1 MSLNLQQN
9 LYLSF
14 WFYMQALYIFF
25 TSLLLTSPLHRHH
38 FGSIYCALVSWCI
51 WPQPLLIVPLAG
63 HAPRRHLHAN
73 HRQMYTH
80 PFVCRDYTLNL
91 RPWNEQKCFCS

>member
-51 WPQPLLIVPLAG
+51 WPQPLIIVPLAG

-73 HRQMYTH
+73 YRQMYTH
-80 PFVCRDYTLNL
+80 PLSAEIIL
-91 RPWNEQKCFCS
+91 